1 MAVSLTVW
9 SFPCCA
15 DRIQARGLHLSCQI
29 SQENAQFLRAKEVL
43 PICRFTSKVGFVTL
57 LQWPFSDA
65 SAGHPLSRNASANTV
80 FQIPRVSPSI
90 PQRPLIERKASLVQ
104 AVKTRTAP
112 DRSMNA
118 SMLHRPLLHKSQRD
132 AFTKADKSPPLSPSS
147 SSNSSSSAS
156 SEVDA
161 PAYMSKSRAYL
172 RRSRYSSSKTVQRP
186 TSDAEDDQADS
197 PPFLPFSDAKACLP
211 AIPPDPSS
219 TAQLNPRRPLPKPG
233 VSKADTTASPATV
246 CSSSSSMQSQV
257 LSPNARLVQNP
268 LSSLSPRQ
276 RRITREGSE
285 GSPSMGSS
293 FSDLDDTSVTQSAL
307 EEAYAHEINHG
318 ASRMSTISQALRSR
332 YLS

>member
-1 MAVSLTVW
+1 M
-9 SFPCCA
+9 
-15 DRIQARGLHLSCQI
+15 
-29 SQENAQFLRAKEVL
+29 KEVL
-43 PICRFTSKVGFVTL
+43 LIHPFTPKVCLVSIQQRSFFD
-57 LQWPFSDA
+57 P

-80 FQIPRVSPSI
+80 FQTPRVSPSI
-90 PQRPLIERKASLVQ
+90 PQRPLIERKPSLVQ
-104 AVKTRTAP
+104 AVKTRTAS

-118 SMLHRPLLHKSQRD
+118 SMLHRPQLHKSQRE
-132 AFTKADKSPPLSPSS
+132 AFNKADKSPPLSPSS
-147 SSNSSSSAS
+147 SSYSSSSS
-156 SEVDA
+156 SEADA
-161 PAYMSKSRAYL
+161 PAHMSKSRAYL
-172 RRSRYSSSKTVQRP
+172 RRSRYSSSRTIQRP
-186 TSDAEDDQADS
+186 TSDADEDQADQADS
-197 PPFLPFSDAKACLP
+197 PPFLPFSDAKAGSP
-211 AIPPDPSS
+211 ALPPDPSS
-219 TAQLNPRRPLPKPG
+219 TAHLNPRRPLPQPG
-233 VSKADTTASPATV
+233 SSKVDTIAPLATI

-257 LSPNARLVQNP
+257 QSPNARPVQNP

>member
-1 MAVSLTVW
+1 M
-9 SFPCCA
+9 F
-15 DRIQARGLHLSCQI
+15 HLSCQI
-29 SQENAQFLRAKEVL
+29 SQENAQFLRVKEVL
-43 PICRFTSKVGFVTL
+43 PIYPFTSKVSFVSL
-57 LQWPFSDA
+57 LQRSFSDP

-90 PQRPLIERKASLVQ
+90 PQRPLIERKPSLVQ

-118 SMLHRPLLHKSQRD
+118 SMLHRPLLQKSQRD
-132 AFTKADKSPPLSPSS
+132 AFNKADKSPPLSPSS
-147 SSNSSSSAS
+147 SSNSSSSSS
-156 SEVDA
+156 SETDA
-161 PAYMSKSRAYL
+161 PAHMSKSRAYL
-172 RRSRYSSSKTVQRP
+172 RRSRYSSSKTLQRP
-186 TSDAEDDQADS
+186 TSDADDDQANS
-197 PPFLPFSDAKACLP
+197 PPFLPFSDAKVCSPALP
-211 AIPPDPSS
+211 SNPSS
-219 TAQLNPRRPLPKPG
+219 TAHLNPRRPLPQPG
-233 VSKADTTASPATV
+233 
-246 CSSSSSMQSQV
+246 SSSSSMQSQV
-257 LSPNARLVQNP
+257 QSFKARPVQNP

>member
-1 MAVSLTVW
+1 
-9 SFPCCA
+9 
-15 DRIQARGLHLSCQI
+15 
-29 SQENAQFLRAKEVL
+29 
-43 PICRFTSKVGFVTL
+43 
-57 LQWPFSDA
+57 
-65 SAGHPLSRNASANTV
+65 
-80 FQIPRVSPSI
+80 
-90 PQRPLIERKASLVQ
+90 
-104 AVKTRTAP
+104 
-112 DRSMNA
+112 
-118 SMLHRPLLHKSQRD
+118 MLHRPLLQKSQRD
-132 AFTKADKSPPLSPSS
+132 AFNKADKSPPLSPSS

-156 SEVDA
+156 SEADA

-186 TSDAEDDQADS
+186 TSDADEDQAES

-211 AIPPDPSS
+211 ALPPDPSS
-219 TAQLNPRRPLPKPG
+219 TAHLNPRRPLPQPG
-233 VSKADTTASPATV
+233 ASKADATASPATV

>member
-1 MAVSLTVW
+1 M
-9 SFPCCA
+9 
-15 DRIQARGLHLSCQI
+15 
-29 SQENAQFLRAKEVL
+29 KEVL
-43 PICRFTSKVGFVTL
+43 PTYPFTSKVGFVSV
-57 LQWPFSDA
+57 LQRSFSDP
-65 SAGHPLSRNASANTV
+65 SAGHPLSRNSSANTV
-80 FQIPRVSPSI
+80 FQIPRVSSSI
-90 PQRPLIERKASLVQ
+90 PQRPLIERKPSLVQ

-118 SMLHRPLLHKSQRD
+118 SILHRPLLQKSQRD
-132 AFTKADKSPPLSPSS
+132 AFNKADKSPPLSPSS
-147 SSNSSSSAS
+147 SSNSSSSS
-156 SEVDA
+156 TSEADA
-161 PAYMSKSRAYL
+161 PAHMSKSRAYL

-186 TSDAEDDQADS
+186 TSEDQADS
-197 PPFLPFSDAKACLP
+197 PPFLPFSDPKVYPPALP
-211 AIPPDPSS
+211 SDPSS
-219 TAQLNPRRPLPKPG
+219 TAHLNPRRPLPQPG
-233 VSKADTTASPATV
+233 SSEADTIALPATV
-246 CSSSSSMQSQV
+246 CSSSSSIQSQV
-257 LSPNARLVQNP
+257 QSPNARPLQNP

>member
-1 MAVSLTVW
+1 MKAVPL
-9 SFPCCA
+9 
-15 DRIQARGLHLSCQI
+15 
-29 SQENAQFLRAKEVL
+29 
-43 PICRFTSKVGFVTL
+43 ICPFTSKVGLVS
-57 LQWPFSDA
+57 LQQSAFSDP

-80 FQIPRVSPSI
+80 FQAPRVSPSI
-90 PQRPLIERKASLVQ
+90 PQRPLIERKPSLVQ
-104 AVKTRTAP
+104 AVKTRTAS

-118 SMLHRPLLHKSQRD
+118 SMLHRPQLQKSQRD
-132 AFTKADKSPPLSPSS
+132 AFNKADKSPPLSPSS
-147 SSNSSSSAS
+147 SSNSSSSS
-156 SEVDA
+156 SEADA
-161 PAYMSKSRAYL
+161 PAHLSKSRAYL
-172 RRSRYSSSKTVQRP
+172 RRSRYSSSKTVQRS
-186 TSDAEDDQADS
+186 TFDADEDQPES
-197 PPFLPFSDAKACLP
+197 PPFLPFSDAKVYSPALP
-211 AIPPDPSS
+211 SDPSS
-219 TAQLNPRRPLPKPG
+219 TAHLNPRRPLPQPG
-233 VSKADTTASPATV
+233 SSKADTIASPATV

-257 LSPNARLVQNP
+257 QSPNARPVHNP